1 MTSLKEKVMAILEDV
16 GDEFNQLPYEERKR
30 ISKYMSRQ
38 QIQDIW
44 QIMNDYDDLTTKRWK
59 KKMTKWLRNCVLSHE
74 SEWGG

>member
-38 QIQDIW
+38 QILDIW

-59 KKMTKWLRNCVLSHE
+59 KKMTKWLRRCVLSHE